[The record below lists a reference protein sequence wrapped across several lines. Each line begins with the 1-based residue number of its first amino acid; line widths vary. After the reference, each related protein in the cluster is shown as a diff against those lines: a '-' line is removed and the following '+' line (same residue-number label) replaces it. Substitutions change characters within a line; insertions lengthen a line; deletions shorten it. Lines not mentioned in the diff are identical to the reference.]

1 MIRQERKLSNM
12 RPIIDQV
19 VEENLMKDPRSFETI
34 TRSPM
39 YQGTVNKAWS
49 KYKLT
54 SIKGEP
60 RMLSSS
66 MVADIKNFPIKDEAS
81 YITWS
86 DLNITVPVHPE
97 MIKFIKVAITMQYSE
112 CIAYST
118 AVATYIKELL
128 YAIQNKELSIPLNV
142 KSDDKFDQV
151 VFEELDYILKSV
163 CDKNNI
169 TYSTVVD
176 AKVKEVKAPK
186 KKKSK
191 NLSTLKSLAKGE

>member
-1 MIRQERKLSNM
+1 M

-19 VEENLMKDPRSFETI
+19 VEKNLMKDPRSFETI

-151 VFEELDYILKSV
+151 VFEEFDYILKSV

-169 TYSTVVD
+169 TYSTVVN
-176 AKVKEVKAPK
+176 AKVKEVKTPK

>member
-1 MIRQERKLSNM
+1 M

-86 DLNITVPVHPE
+86 DLNITQFNY
-97 MIKFIKVAITMQYSE
+97 MY
-112 CIAYST
+112 
-118 AVATYIKELL
+118 
-128 YAIQNKELSIPLNV
+128 
-142 KSDDKFDQV
+142 
-151 VFEELDYILKSV
+151 
-163 CDKNNI
+163 
-169 TYSTVVD
+169 
-176 AKVKEVKAPK
+176 
-186 KKKSK
+186 
-191 NLSTLKSLAKGE
+191 

>member
-1 MIRQERKLSNM
+1 M

-19 VEENLMKDPRSFETI
+19 VEKNLMKDPRSFETI

-151 VFEELDYILKSV
+151 VFEEFDYILKSV